1 MSAVQTP
8 AERFKKA
15 LAEAKAL
22 GLVDDRLP
30 ADIRALYGLQPG
42 AGMSKEQALEMAVS
56 LEEMAQE
63 RRAIEA
69 CEREEAA
76 R

>member
-8 AERFKKA
+8 AERFRKA

-56 LEEMAQE
+56 LEEMVQE

-69 CEREEAA
+69 YEREEAA

>member
-1 MSAVQTP
+1 
-8 AERFKKA
+8 
-15 LAEAKAL
+15 
-22 GLVDDRLP
+22 
-30 ADIRALYGLQPG
+30 
-42 AGMSKEQALEMAVS
+42 MSKEQALEMAVS